1 VFGAKLRQAKL
12 ALSVG
17 LAASPAYKR
26 ELDKRL
32 QAFDRAVWVR
42 LLATPITFV
51 SALAPTL
58 RWQGVHNSGPM
69 PGEDEDDLWVESTQ
83 DDAPPNVKC
92 PLTGKGVLE
101 LEEPVRCVLC
111 KPQRRR
117 TCSCPRVFPPC
128 TAQGS
133 EGLRV
138 REGGYS
144 ELHPQKG
151 RRLCDQPKR
160 WCAARA
166 LRLRHRALTVC
177 CNFRHA
183 GVSQYITA
191 SELVPAKQVIR
202 EAKRKQLA
210 SQQVRAWWRAP
221 SGRRASYLVRR
232 RRAGRRERRAR
243 RARAHRLNVLQRAD
257 ERAALCCQHMHER
270 FRPVPVPPHA
280 PPSSLVSWGASRRT

>member
-1 VFGAKLRQAKL
+1 MFGAKLRQAKL

-138 REGGYS
+138 REEGCNALLGSVSWFTS
-144 ELHPQKG
+144 EEPE
-151 RRLCDQPKR
+151 R
-160 WCAARA
+160 WCVCSCQAQRGDAHASARRRQRPAHRGGAAACSKRDAPGTAQAARIA
-166 LRLRHRALTVC
+166 TGMLPRTRATAAANQCIAGSCKRRPRRRGRHRIACKC
-177 CNFRHA
+177 CKSAHA
-183 GVSQYITA
+183 
-191 SELVPAKQVIR
+191 
-202 EAKRKQLA
+202 
-210 SQQVRAWWRAP
+210 WRSAP
-221 SGRRASYLVRR
+221 
-232 RRAGRRERRAR
+232 
-243 RARAHRLNVLQRAD
+243 
-257 ERAALCCQHMHER
+257 
-270 FRPVPVPPHA
+270 
-280 PPSSLVSWGASRRT
+280 